1 MGKMNELSQVI
12 TELRDCGKALVN
24 MADSLQEIFSAPV
37 NEPAAENPVQKEPE
51 KREASVPAKPAL
63 TFIDVRKLL
72 SEKSRA
78 GHTAE
83 VKALLQKY
91 GADKL
96 SELSENHY
104 AAVAAEAE
112 VL

>member
-12 TELRDCGKALVN
+12 IELKECGKSLIN
-24 MADSLQEIFSAPV
+24 IADSLQEIFSAPAEKAIQ
-37 NEPAAENPVQKEPE
+37 NETEE
-51 KREASVPAKPAL
+51 KKAPAKPAL

-78 GHTAE
+78 GHTEA
-83 VKALLQKY
+83 VKTLLQKY
-91 GADKL
+91 GANKL
-96 SELSENHY
+96 SELSESDY
-104 AAVAAEAE
+104 ASVVAEAE

>member
-1 MGKMNELSQVI
+1 MNI
-12 TELRDCGKALVN
+12 
-24 MADSLQEIFSAPV
+24 ADSLQEIFSAPA
-37 NEPAAENPVQKEPE
+37 NELAAETSVQKEPE
-51 KREASVPAKPAL
+51 KKEAPTPAKPAL

-104 AAVAAEAE
+104 AAVVAEAE

>member
-24 MADSLQEIFSAPV
+24 MADSLQEIFSAPA
-37 NEPAAENPVQKEPE
+37 NEPAAETSIQKEAPI
-51 KREASVPAKPAL
+51 PAKPAL

>member
-1 MGKMNELSQVI
+1 MGKINELSLVI
-12 TELRDCGKALVN
+12 TELKDCGKAL
-24 MADSLQEIFSAPV
+24 MSIADSLQEIFSAPA
-37 NEPAAENPVQKEPE
+37 NETAAETAVQKEPE
-51 KREASVPAKPAL
+51 KKEAPIPSKPAL

-96 SELSENHY
+96 SELSESHY

>member
-1 MGKMNELSQVI
+1 MSI
-12 TELRDCGKALVN
+12 
-24 MADSLQEIFSAPV
+24 ADSLQEIFSAPD
-37 NEPAAENPVQKEPE
+37 NESAAETPVQKAPE
-51 KREASVPAKPAL
+51 KTEEPIPAKPAL

-83 VKALLQKY
+83 VKAPLQKY

-112 VL
+112 ML